1 MKLPRKTSLALALC
15 LLVSLAL
22 NPALAAKRVKP
33 IPEVLAKREVI
44 AAPQTRTLRLDEDG
58 KPCEQCNHAPVVEMA
73 ERDFTA
79 APGEAVSFAA
89 TLSDPAD
96 AQSGDSFLLTLRARD
111 AADAPMTRYAQ
122 VQIIVK

>member
-44 AAPQTRTLRLDEDG
+44 AAPQTRTLRLD
-58 KPCEQCNHAPVVEMA
+58 
-73 ERDFTA
+73 
-79 APGEAVSFAA
+79 
-89 TLSDPAD
+89 
-96 AQSGDSFLLTLRARD
+96 